1 MKKFHIMALP
11 QHIHIVHTYIHGAG
25 MLVMVMVPPT
35 LSGEEQRR
43 NTAFY
48 ENTRLPTCRTH
59 CMNSHEHGATQ
70 VQSYEHVVR
79 AQQQWVVVYIY
90 IRREPNSA
98 VIPFSFPSC
107 HYSAVPVVCT
117 ACCTTLPTRILLAIY
132 YHDET
137 TWRQDQKHHYLRV
150 YDIREVLILAVFDTH
165 HNHQAAFRT
174 HVVYMRR
181 TYTHTYAVSCW
192 YPTVGNKRQSR
203 SQVSTLT
210 RSQRERIKIA
220 RRDCLLVY
228 VYTTLLWCV
237 SMHTC
242 LRVYTT

>member
-79 AQQQWVVVYIY
+79 AQQQWVVVYIHTTWTKFGRDSLLLSVLPLFCCACCVYCLLHHSAYSYTAGYILSWRNYMEARSKTSLFASVRYTRDINSRGLWHTPQPSSRISNARSIYAPYIHTY
-90 IRREPNSA
+90 IRS
-98 VIPFSFPSC
+98 
-107 HYSAVPVVCT
+107 
-117 ACCTTLPTRILLAIY
+117 
-132 YHDET
+132 
-137 TWRQDQKHHYLRV
+137 
-150 YDIREVLILAVFDTH
+150 
-165 HNHQAAFRT
+165 
-174 HVVYMRR
+174 
-181 TYTHTYAVSCW
+181 
-192 YPTVGNKRQSR
+192 
-203 SQVSTLT
+203 
-210 RSQRERIKIA
+210 
-220 RRDCLLVY
+220 
-228 VYTTLLWCV
+228 
-237 SMHTC
+237 
-242 LRVYTT
+242 